1 MPIDIRVNFSRH
13 DTLGRPFGIE
23 GMKKA
28 LDRFGIETAILIPRL
43 AVDAD
48 FLQGNRELLE
58 AIQGDDRLFGYLAV
72 NPVFPEESIRL
83 MRQAMPLPKFVATA
97 MFRGASKPFPNLD
110 DCREVLNAYRRFT
123 KPVMLDVTSCDAISA
138 AEQIAAEFPTIK
150 FILGSMGGKD
160 WKGVMSLGRLLN
172 VHLETSGTLDSEK
185 VEEAVESFGPRRVLF
200 GSDLPFA
207 NPASM
212 LALIQ
217 SSNVAKDVMTRIL
230 DTNAKNL
237 FGLKQEESQSEE

>member
-1 MPIDIRVNFSRH
+1 MPIDARVNFTRH
-13 DTLGRPFGIE
+13 DAVGRPFGIE
-23 GMKKA
+23 GVKKA

-48 FLQGNRELLE
+48 FLQGNKDLLE
-58 AIQGDDRLFGYLAV
+58 AIQGDDRLFGYLAI

-83 MRQAMPLPKFVATA
+83 MRQAMVLPKFVAMA

-123 KPVMLDVTSCDAISA
+123 KPVMLEVTSCDAISA

-150 FILGSMGGKD
+150 FILGSMGGTD
-160 WKGVMSLGRLLN
+160 WKGVMGLGCLLN
-172 VHLETSGTLDSEK
+172 IFLETSGTLDSEK
-185 VEEAVESFGPRRVLF
+185 IEEAVESFGPRRVLF

-217 SSNVAKDVMTRIL
+217 SSNIPKDIMSRIL
-230 DTNAKNL
+230 DTNARNL
-237 FGLKQEESQSEE
+237 FGLRKEEPTPEE

>member
-1 MPIDIRVNFSRH
+1 MPIDIRANFSRR

-23 GMKKA
+23 GVKKA

-48 FLQGNRELLE
+48 FPHGNKELLD
-58 AIQGDDRLFGYLAV
+58 AIKGDDRLYGYLVV

-83 MRQAMPLPKFVATA
+83 MRQTMVLPKFVAMA
-97 MFRGASKPFPNLD
+97 MFQGSSKPFPNLD

-138 AEQIAAEFPTIK
+138 AEQIAAEFATIK
-150 FILGSMGGKD
+150 FILGSMGSEA
-160 WKGVMSLGRLLN
+160 WKGVMGLSQLLN
-172 VHLETSGTLDSEK
+172 VFLETSGTLDSEK
-185 VEEAVESFGPRRVLF
+185 IEEAVESFGPRRVLF

-217 SSNVAKDVMTRIL
+217 DSNVPKDVMTRIL
-230 DTNAKNL
+230 DTNARNL
-237 FGLKQEESQSEE
+237 FGLGKEAASSEE